1 MSLKIKIMSKKYTI
15 AGLIV
20 VVMLIL
26 IIASCTK
33 TTTVVPVNN
42 SPAITTTVSF
52 SKDIQPILTKSCAL
66 SGCHSGT
73 IAPDLTAADS
83 YDALVNGNFVNTV
96 TPDNSL
102 VYLWLTGKEAIT
114 MPDGAANNPSN
125 INALMLAWV
134 TQGAK
139 NN

>member
-1 MSLKIKIMSKKYTI
+1 MSKKKTI
-15 AGLIV
+15 IGLIV
-20 VVMLIL
+20 VMQLVL
-26 IIASCTK
+26 IINSCTK
-33 TTTVVPVNN
+33 TTTVPIDN

-52 SKDIQPILTKSCAL
+52 SKDIQPILTKSCAI

-73 IAPDLTAADS
+73 IAPNLSDATAYTS
-83 YDALVNGNFVNTV
+83 LVNGSFFNTT
-96 TPDNSL
+96 TPANSV

-114 MPDGAANNPSN
+114 MPAGAANNPSN
-125 INALMLAWV
+125 INALMLAWI